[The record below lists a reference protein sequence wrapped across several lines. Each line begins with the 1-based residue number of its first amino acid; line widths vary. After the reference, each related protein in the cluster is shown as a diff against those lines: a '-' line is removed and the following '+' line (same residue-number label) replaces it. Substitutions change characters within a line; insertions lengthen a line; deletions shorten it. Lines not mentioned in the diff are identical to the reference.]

1 MIKLFVVYEPNTFK
15 KRRSC
20 FHGGNKALHHLKQ
33 SSIEFGPFPIPG
45 IESVSFAGLT
55 DHPDGGFSALIR
67 MEKGSVIPNHGHKHF
82 EETFML
88 KGSVDCGG
96 TVIKAGDY
104 VRVDADETHEIAAV
118 EDSEFLVILHQGVIV
133 EGMEQ

>member
-1 MIKLFVVYEPNTFK
+1 MNQILLKHVKETF
-15 KRRSC
+15 
-20 FHGGNKALHHLKQ
+20 GGSKALHHLEQ

-45 IESVSFAGLT
+45 IENVSFAGLT
-55 DHPDGGFSALIR
+55 DHSDAGFSALIR
-67 MEKGSVIPNHGHKHF
+67 MEKGCVIPNHGHKHF

>member
-1 MIKLFVVYEPNTFK
+1 MHHFK
-15 KRRSC
+15 KS
-20 FHGGNKALHHLKQ
+20 A
-33 SSIEFGPFPIPG
+33 IEYTPFPIPG
-45 IESVSFAGLT
+45 VENVSFAGLT

-96 TVIKAGDY
+96 TIIEAGDY

-118 EDSEFLVILHQGVIV
+118 EDSEFLVILHQGVILD
-133 EGMEQ
+133 GLEQ